1 MQAVPYVDIV
11 EEAPLVGAESTL
23 GVAEL
28 LLKDPARVDRM
39 TRDEARLVELIPRF
53 LALALASF
61 SIYSVAMAVVLHF
74 VPTTAMPSIIAEH
87 WSGGAASTITLWAA
101 YTVGM
106 IAASGICLPSF
117 YFFGLLAGVRLSF
130 VQTVAHVVKGKGA
143 TSVMLVGLLPVYVAM
158 VLGMIVFGAA
168 DSWLNNT
175 V

>member
-11 EEAPLVGAESTL
+11 DDLPPVGAESTL

-74 VPTTAMPSIIAEH
+74 VPTAAMPSIIADY
-87 WSGGAASTITLWAA
+87 WAGGAPSTITLRAPYA
-101 YTVGM
+101 FGTV
-106 IAASGICLPSF
+106 
-117 YFFGLLAGVRLSF
+117 LAKR
-130 VQTVAHVVKGKGA
+130 
-143 TSVMLVGLLPVYVAM
+143 
-158 VLGMIVFGAA
+158 I
-168 DSWLNNT
+168 
-175 V
+175 